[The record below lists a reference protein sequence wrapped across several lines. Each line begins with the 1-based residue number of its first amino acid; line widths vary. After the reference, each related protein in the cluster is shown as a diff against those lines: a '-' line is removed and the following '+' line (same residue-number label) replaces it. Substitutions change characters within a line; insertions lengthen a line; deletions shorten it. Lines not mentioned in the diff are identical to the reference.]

1 MTNNNGSTRAKA
13 EMTLSVN
20 IERNFGDVKVSYGL
34 SGVYSISS
42 LSELT
47 EAYDELRTQV
57 ETQHELAQKNRPQLM
72 PTQLKQALA
81 TNQRLV
87 LCTSVRKF
95 HDGKTVKI
103 RLLGE
108 EYSTHGIAVYPEYFD
123 ACGINPETLDFG
135 EHPYNDYV
143 LVQFDQA
150 GNPKR
155 AVTIVRQEEK

>member
-1 MTNNNGSTRAKA
+1 MSSEKSLRARA

-20 IERNFGDVKVSYGL
+20 IERDFGDVKISYGL
-34 SGVYSISS
+34 SGLFSISS
-42 LSELT
+42 YTELT

-57 ETQHELAQKNRPQLM
+57 ETQHELAQKNRPMMM

-87 LCTSVRKF
+87 LCTAVRKF
-95 HDGKTVKI
+95 HDGKTMKI

-108 EYSTHGIAVYPEYFD
+108 EYSTHGIAVYQEYFND
-123 ACGINPETLDFG
+123 CGIDPDKLEFG
-135 EHPYNDYV
+135 DNPYNDYV
-143 LVQFDQA
+143 LVQFDQS

-155 AVTIVRQEEK
+155 AITIVRQEEG